1 MIYLHENGVTVV
13 ASNEAKRGKVYEL
26 NGEKYYIARGVADIK
41 RIVDSGEYPLNRV
54 ITSKLTSLN
63 YLFQIRGGY
72 QNKAV
77 PDNFND
83 EITNWDTSN
92 VLSMEE
98 VFSGWPTFNQ
108 DISNW
113 DTSRVE
119 SMHGM
124 FKSSKYVGNYHMGD
138 TSFNQDI
145 SKWDVRNV
153 KNMSEMFLG
162 ATSFNQ
168 DISNWNVSNVT
179 DMDHMFSGATSF
191 NQPIGNWDTS
201 SVESMRGIFS
211 DVVSIGI
218 VAFVGTYDYTKAGST
233 SFNQDISNWDVS
245 NVKICLICLVV
256 PHLLIR
262 ILAIGM

>member
-13 ASNEAKRGKVYEL
+13 ATNEAKRGKVYEL
-26 NGEKYYIARGVADIK
+26 NGEKYYVARGVADIK

-63 YLFQIRGGY
+63 YLFQIPGGY
-72 QNKAV
+72 LNKAV
-77 PDNFND
+77 PDNFSD
-83 EITNWDTSN
+83 DITNWDTSN

-98 VFSGWPTFNQ
+98 VFSGWPKFNG

-124 FKSSKYVGNYHMGD
+124 FKSSKYVGSHYSGD
-138 TSFNQDI
+138 
-145 SKWDVRNV
+145 
-153 KNMSEMFLG
+153 
-162 ATSFNQ
+162 
-168 DISNWNVSNVT
+168 
-179 DMDHMFSGATSF
+179 
-191 NQPIGNWDTS
+191 
-201 SVESMRGIFS
+201 
-211 DVVSIGI
+211 
-218 VAFVGTYDYTKAGST
+218 T

-245 NVKICLICLVV
+245 NVKNMSEMFLV

>member
-13 ASNEAKRGKVYEL
+13 ATNEAKRGKVYEL
-26 NGEKYYIARGVADIK
+26 NGEEYYIARGVSDIK

-54 ITSKLTSLN
+54 VTSKLTSFN
-63 YLFQIRGGY
+63 YLFQIKAGWEQR
-72 QNKAV
+72 AV
-77 PDNFND
+77 PKNFND
-83 EITNWDTSN
+83 DISNWDTSN

-98 VFSGWPTFNQ
+98 VFTGWPDFNQ

-124 FKSSKYVGNYHMGD
+124 FKSSKYTGNYHMGP

-145 SKWDVRNV
+145 SKWNVSNV

-168 DISNWNVSNVT
+168 DINSWDVSNVEN
-179 DMDHMFSGATSF
+179 MDYMFSGAISF
-191 NQPIGNWDTS
+191 NQPIG
-201 SVESMRGIFS
+201 
-211 DVVSIGI
+211 
-218 VAFVGTYDYTKAGST
+218 K
-233 SFNQDISNWDVS
+233 WDVS
-245 NVKICLICLVV
+245 NVKTMEGMFSDVTSIG
-256 PHLLIR
+256 
-262 ILAIGM
+262 IL